1 MNEKEKKI
9 TIGLIL
15 AIIIMV
21 IFNICGN
28 ITASKKDQYT
38 FDSDVEGSNYI
49 LNRENEDD
57 SNNIDVAS
65 DNSVAAD
72 TTEEA
77 STEEPTT
84 EAVTTQATTE
94 ASEEPTTDGSTSGT
108 GTSYDMNSSTG
119 YMFPDSDSRV
129 ITKKELKSLSKEQA
143 KYAKNE
149 IYARNHYIFKS
160 GGAMESYFTNKDWYS
175 GEYSDQDDVLYNKCN
190 ATERKNIL
198 NLKKYE

>member
-9 TIGLIL
+9 TAGLIL
-15 AIIIMV
+15 AIVIMI
-21 IFNICGN
+21 IFNICGSV
-28 ITASKKDQYT
+28 TASKKDQYT
-38 FDSDVEGSNYI
+38 FDRDVEGSEYV
-49 LNRENEDD
+49 LNTENADNT
-57 SNNIDVAS
+57 NNIDVAS
-65 DNSVAAD
+65 DNTATD
-72 TTEEA
+72 T
-77 STEEPTT
+77 TT

-94 ASEEPTTDGSTSGT
+94 ASGEQTAEKSTQGT